1 MTFLKN
7 PFLRTVT
14 RLRAYLMAVANVLST
29 LFFSIVVLACG
40 LLNRQG
46 LATFLIGIWAHF
58 LLGSF
63 GVRVDVEGEEN
74 LPASGG
80 GIIVFN
86 HQSHLDIP
94 AICAAT
100 RKQIRFGAKVELF
113 KIPFFGIAM
122 KSIGTLQI
130 ARDNRAEVLRIYKE
144 ASKRFQQNILFVL
157 APEGT
162 RQREAKL
169 GRFKKGPF
177 VFAMNAKVPVLPVVI
192 KGAFEVLPPKRLL
205 VNLGCWRRTIYIR
218 FLPAIATDS
227 YESSQ
232 LDKLV
237 NEVSNQMTTVF
248 EALPTATRTS

>member
-1 MTFLKN
+1 
-7 PFLRTVT
+7 
-14 RLRAYLMAVANVLST
+14 MAVVNILST
-29 LFFSIVVLACG
+29 LFFSIVVLFCG
-40 LLNRQG
+40 LLNQQQ
-46 LATFLIGIWAHF
+46 LATYLIGMWAHI

-63 GVRVDVEGEEN
+63 GVRVQVEGEEN
-74 LPASGG
+74 LPQVGG

-100 RKQIRFGAKVELF
+100 KKQIRFGAKVELF

-130 ARDNRAEVLRIYKE
+130 ARDNRTEVLRIYKE
-144 ASKRFQQNILFVL
+144 ASKRFEQNILFVL

-177 VFAMNAKVPVLPVVI
+177 VFAMNAKVPVIPVVI

-205 VNLGCWRRTIYIR
+205 VNLGCWRRTIFIR
-218 FLPAIATDS
+218 ILPAVATAAF
-227 YESSQ
+227 EPAQ
-232 LDKLV
+232 LDQLV
-237 NEVSNQMTTVF
+237 DAVSMQMTSAF
-248 EALPTATRTS
+248 ETLPTSNRTS